1 VQRLA
6 VWLVA
11 RPERAVFILIA
22 TFLLPITQILGSAVL
37 VLVILSQGPVRAA
50 LTAGIAVGAILV
62 LVLINTV
69 SITQLF
75 QVVLKIWL
83 PGMILALLLQ
93 RMRSLTLLL
102 QSTVLMAMIVIIGL
116 YAVLGDPAVY
126 WYEVLQKIVVTWR
139 EAGLEQKAD
148 LFTQLLPYA
157 PQMTGIFVSIGWLLH
172 VLALLIGYA
181 AYINL
186 PNQLDEFGRFSDL
199 NFGRVL
205 ALVLA
210 LVSIAAMITAVIWAQ
225 NIALVLFMIFWLQG
239 LALLH
244 WLRGAGRLPTAVL
257 AAVYLLTVLL
267 GPLLVTVVGVMGY
280 TDAWFNY
287 RARIAMK

>member
-1 VQRLA
+1 VQGLA

-11 RPERAVFILIA
+11 RPERAAFILIA

-37 VLVILSQGPVRAA
+37 VLLILSRGLVRTT
-50 LTAGIAVGAILV
+50 LTAGIAVGAMLV
-62 LVLINTV
+62 LVLISTV

-83 PGMILALLLQ
+83 PGMFLALLLQ

-126 WYEVLQKIVVTWR
+126 WHEMLQKIIVTWR
-139 EAGLEQKAD
+139 GAGLEQEAD
-148 LFTQLLPYA
+148 LFIQLLPYT
-157 PQMTGIFVSIGWLLH
+157 PQMTGILVSIGWLLH
-172 VLALLIGYA
+172 VVALLIGYA

-186 PNQLDEFGRFSDL
+186 PNQPDEFGRFSDL
-199 NFGRVL
+199 NFGRIL

-210 LVSIAAMITAVIWAQ
+210 ILSIAAMITPVIWAQ
-225 NIALVLFMIFWLQG
+225 NIAFVLIMIFWIQG

-244 WLRGAGRLPTAVL
+244 WLRRAGRLPTMVL
-257 AAVYLLTVLL
+257 AAVYASHVF
-267 GPLLVTVVGVMGY
+267 PLLVIVISMMGY

-287 RARIAMK
+287 RTRIAMK